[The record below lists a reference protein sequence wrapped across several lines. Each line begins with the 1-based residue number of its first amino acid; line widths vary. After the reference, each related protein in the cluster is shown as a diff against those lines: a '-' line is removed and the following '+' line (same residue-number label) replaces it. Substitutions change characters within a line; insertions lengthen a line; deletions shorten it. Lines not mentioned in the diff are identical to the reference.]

1 MPDIPNRSGRPP
13 PGGSTRGAVTG
24 LGAGVAWYQRVFGL
38 DRLPTTF
45 PHHGCE
51 DTGYAVVLVDAA
63 SGVAHT
69 GVRTVD
75 DPMPFRRG
83 RCSR

>member
-1 MPDIPNRSGRPP
+1 M
-13 PGGSTRGAVTG
+13 
-24 LGAGVAWYQRVFGL
+24 FGL